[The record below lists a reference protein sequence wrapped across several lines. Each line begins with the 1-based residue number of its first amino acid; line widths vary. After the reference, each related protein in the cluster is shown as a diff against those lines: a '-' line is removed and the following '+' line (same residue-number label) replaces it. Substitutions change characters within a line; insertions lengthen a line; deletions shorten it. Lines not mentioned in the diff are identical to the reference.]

1 MADILLLKLKIFLN
15 SVRHPERPLKKLLF
29 SFLGIIF
36 LAGIYFWLKRIFIYI
51 TNVPLIG
58 EAVLVRFLS
67 LMIFISGGVAVL
79 SSLLSAISTMYTT
92 EEMKLLISF
101 PFSGS
106 ALFGA
111 KVLETALYANW
122 MIFVV
127 AVPFA
132 LAWNSIYSMNFFQ
145 VVFSAAAFFVFL
157 MTMSFLG
164 VSLASVFA
172 LAFPSR
178 KIRDGSL
185 VFFAVAFGGIFF
197 YLKAL
202 EPKFIFHADA
212 SENFFQY
219 LSRLRMPGTLLEP
232 FQWVS
237 RLFIAVSQKNYGDAF
252 TVFGILLIIFLV
264 SGAVC
269 FAFGSGYFIRTAGK
283 IRASGSSGGIYK
295 SNVPA
300 LTASA
305 LKWREKTLFLRNSE
319 QLSQVVILVV
329 LTAIYLF
336 SIYKAPLGDLPRV
349 RELLTFLNIGGVGL
363 ILTASALRFVF
374 TGVGLDGR
382 FLWLLF
388 SAPLDGGEILKGKM
402 AVFTKPMIFAGIILG
417 VLSGCCFRADFF
429 VIILTSAVTALI
441 GFVVAQMAFYFAVS
455 YPSYGTDNISQMES
469 SYGGLVFMITGIF
482 YVVSVLAVLAYPAHW
497 YLMGKIF
504 NTEFPVRLT
513 ALFLF
518 LFLLD
523 SFIFSFFPGLW
534 ALRIFKSREHR
545 NLVAKRQ

>member
-1 MADILLLKLKIFLN
+1 MTDILLLKLKIFLN
-15 SVRHPERPLKKLLF
+15 SVRHPERPLKKLFF

-58 EAVLVRFLS
+58 EDILVRFLS

-79 SSLLSAISTMYTT
+79 SSLLSAVSTMYTT
-92 EEMKLLISF
+92 EEMKYLISF

-111 KVLETALYANW
+111 KALETALYANW
-122 MIFVV
+122 MIFVGASPV
-127 AVPFA
+127 A

-145 VVFSAAAFFVFL
+145 VFFVGSALFVFL
-157 MTMSFLG
+157 MIMSSLG
-164 VSLASVFA
+164 ILLASGFA
-172 LAFPSR
+172 LVFPGR
-178 KIRDGSL
+178 KIRDGAL

-202 EPKFIFHADA
+202 EPEFIFHKDA
-212 SENFFQY
+212 SVNFFRY
-219 LSRLRMPGTLLEP
+219 LSHLRLPGTLLSP

-237 RLFIAVSQKNYGDAF
+237 RLFIAVSQKNYGDAGAL
-252 TVFGILLIIFLV
+252 FGVLLIIFLV
-264 SGAVC
+264 LGAVC
-269 FAFGSGYFIRTAGK
+269 FAFGSGYFIRICGK
-283 IRASGSSGGIYK
+283 IRASGSSGWIYK
-295 SNVPA
+295 SNVPSRP
-300 LTASA
+300 ASA

-329 LTAIYLF
+329 LAAIYLF

-374 TGVGLDGR
+374 TGVCLDGR

-388 SAPLDGGEILKGKM
+388 SAPCHTGEILKCKM
-402 AVFTKPMIFAGIILG
+402 AVFTCPMLFAGFVLG
-417 VLSGCCFRADFF
+417 ILSGCSFRADFF
-429 VIILTSAVTALI
+429 VIILTSFISALI

-455 YPSYGTDNISQMES
+455 YPSYRTDNISQMES

-482 YVVSVLAVLAYPAHW
+482 YVVSVLAVLAEPARW

-504 NTEFPVRLT
+504 NTGPPVGLT

-523 SFIFSFFPGLW
+523 SFVFSFFPGLL

-545 NLVAKRQ
+545 NLVAART